1 MHKSS
6 GKFLNQMEHVLFKC
20 KSILNFPLL
29 IMNRQRGILYI
40 SSEKVNKNV
49 RSNDF
54 KTTQKL
60 IWFDL

>member
-1 MHKSS
+1 MFNLSAKLIYF
-6 GKFLNQMEHVLFKC
+6 KFPFVNYEQTERYM
-20 KSILNFPLL
+20 
-29 IMNRQRGILYI
+29 YI